1 MSSLSTEWAV
11 SMAFSI
17 VLLLVF
23 GLGLVWLNIERVDMA
38 YEINRTQRK
47 IEEAEALVAKLD
59 VERNTLITPA
69 RLREMA
75 RQSNLGPARPGQIRR
90 VNAAGQVEAAVGA
103 EAAPS
108 QAEAKLAATPVKTV
122 RSKHKR

>member
-69 RLREMA
+69 RLRELA

-103 EAAPS
+103 ETPKP
-108 QAEAKLAATPVKTV
+108 QAEAKLAAQPIKTV
-122 RSKHKR
+122 RSKNKR